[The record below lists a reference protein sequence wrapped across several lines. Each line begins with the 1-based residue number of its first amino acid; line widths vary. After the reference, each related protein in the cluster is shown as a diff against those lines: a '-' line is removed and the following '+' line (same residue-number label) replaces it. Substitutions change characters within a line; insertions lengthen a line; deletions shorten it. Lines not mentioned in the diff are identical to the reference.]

1 MFNKANV
8 GKHCYLVNKTKLQ
21 FSIGDLFLMLPPFK
35 TIDLLDCYHSKLTE
49 EQVHKSMESGC
60 LAKLLNINP
69 SPIAIREQKAPQLM
83 NQKIDISKMSIPKSM
98 MPNVKIEIKHFKEL
112 ELDDI
117 NIDTFAEQNADQSEL
132 EHSAKINMR
141 ELSNNSESNIEEEK

>member
-1 MFNKANV
+1 
-8 GKHCYLVNKTKLQ
+8 
-21 FSIGDLFLMLPPFK
+21 
-35 TIDLLDCYHSKLTE
+35 
-49 EQVHKSMESGC
+49 MESGC